1 MVRVYVQSKRE
12 CPSDAVLRTGEKG
25 ALYYVPDER
34 GSSSEVGGNVNTFES
49 LLDGLSKQ
57 EDDPCW
63 EGYTMVGMK
72 EENGEMVPNCVPE
85 EDAKAA
91 FEDFREKAASR
102 VYIGSPQDVP
112 QQLDVMEDESGMYYE
127 VDSITDDLGELTEE
141 ALEEFIEYFQSNQET
156 YESAGQSDDNLRQDI
171 EDSIAEVEQELM
183 TRDYKFRIGKSKVY
197 VDSPEEVPDQYQVQT
212 SDNGVIYY
220 ETESSPEY
228 ENVWDDMSDDELE
241 DVYDYALNEIGD
253 EETADSVAQE
263 MEDRGLESPIP
274 DFEDMGKQAEIREGL
289 TWQETVR
296 IDEVDMDEGEVTM
309 MDHLSGS
316 TWVEDVEDVENK
328 LELLPEQDHDWVYD
342 LVAGHYAEMEP
353 EDVHEVL
360 HEAVGMEVD
369 RQDVAAG
376 ESKAQRV
383 YVGKESEVP
392 AGHDV
397 HKEDGNIFYYKR
409 EPEYRDKFIEEN

>member
-25 ALYYVPDER
+25 ALYYIPDER

-102 VYIGSPQDVP
+102 VYIGNPQDVP

-127 VDSITDDLGELTEE
+127 VDSITDDLGELTED
-141 ALEEFIEYFQSNQET
+141 ALEEFIDYFQSNQET

-171 EDSIAEVEQELM
+171 EDSITEVEQELM
-183 TRDYKFRIGKSKVY
+183 TR
-197 VDSPEEVPDQYQVQT
+197 
-212 SDNGVIYY
+212 N
-220 ETESSPEY
+220 TE
-228 ENVWDDMSDDELE
+228 
-241 DVYDYALNEIGD
+241 
-253 EETADSVAQE
+253 
-263 MEDRGLESPIP
+263 
-274 DFEDMGKQAEIREGL
+274 KQAEIREGL

-309 MDHLSGS
+309 MDQLSGS

-328 LELLPEQDHDWVYD
+328 LELLPEQDHDWVYE

-360 HEAVGMEVD
+360 HEEVGMEVD

-376 ESKAQRV
+376 ENKAQRV

-392 AGHDV
+392 AGHEV